1 MSEQNGH
8 SQNGHS
14 SEIDM
19 TIVPAPPSDP
29 SPAQPTS
36 QELLDMVHSFPCE
49 FLIKVIGAAENDFVG
64 RVIAAVITAEVA
76 ETDVNYTSRE
86 TAGGRHTSVSIT
98 IIAQSSD
105 HVLSIYSAIRTVDG
119 VVMLM

>member
-8 SQNGHS
+8 S
-14 SEIDM
+14 SEVDL

-29 SPAQPTS
+29 APAQPTPR
-36 QELLDMVHSFPCE
+36 ELLDAVHSFPCE
-49 FLIKVIGAAENDFVG
+49 FLIKVIGATENDFIG
-64 RVIAAVITAEVA
+64 RVVAAVISAEVA

-98 IIAQSSD
+98 VIAQSSD
-105 HVLSIYSAIRTVDG
+105 HVMAIYAAIRTVDG
-119 VVMLM
+119 VVMVM